1 MVLPHAAARST
12 PALLFSRS
20 ASRSLFL
27 PLVPRASYPF
37 SPSQGS
43 RALHSSSSRQ
53 TSLLLGD
60 RRSSAGESTLS
71 RIGVTPRP
79 LQTYNR
85 GSIRL
90 LTTKREKVKVLLVL
104 YDGGKHAEQVRN
116 PYSRTRCCLFCV
128 WLAPIILCHS
138 MSWSLALA
146 QGSVPGLDM
155 SAAFPASVLLLPCR
169 QADEGWVVGGDALVW
184 IAMRGS
190 SRWSTT
196 LLGKLQSW
204 ASWAGTALWGQGFGV
219 LSGWWG
225 LVLALPAV
233 LATLPPCLPRSLQRP
248 ASTTVSALCLAW
260 DENHL

>member
-12 PALLFSRS
+12 PALLFSHS

-27 PLVPRASYPF
+27 TLVPRASCPF

-53 TSLLLGD
+53 ASLLLGD
-60 RRSSAGESTLS
+60 RRSSAGESALS

-116 PYSRTRCCLFCV
+116 PY
-128 WLAPIILCHS
+128 LAPGVVCFACWLPSILSHGPLHLPKTPSQVYLQRHLSC
-138 MSWSLALA
+138 LC
-146 QGSVPGLDM
+146 
-155 SAAFPASVLLLPCR
+155 SATVLPASR
-169 QADEGWVVGGDALVW
+169 
-184 IAMRGS
+184 
-190 SRWSTT
+190 
-196 LLGKLQSW
+196 
-204 ASWAGTALWGQGFGV
+204 
-219 LSGWWG
+219 
-225 LVLALPAV
+225 
-233 LATLPPCLPRSLQRP
+233 
-248 ASTTVSALCLAW
+248 
-260 DENHL
+260 